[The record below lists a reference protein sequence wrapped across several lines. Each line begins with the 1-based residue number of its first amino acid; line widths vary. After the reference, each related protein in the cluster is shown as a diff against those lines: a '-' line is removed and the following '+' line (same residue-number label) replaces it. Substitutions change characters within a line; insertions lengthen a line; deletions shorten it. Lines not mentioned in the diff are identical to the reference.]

1 MIKKISLYE
10 CSFYFLLLLIP
21 IIDCITGYFLLENK
35 NIGSLIG
42 QIFRIITLV
51 FLFFSIL
58 NKGKV
63 KEIFVIFLFCAVL
76 FLIPTFNYIRTSS
89 DRGFID
95 EVIYATKLLLP
106 MLMILGINN
115 AQKNKWIN
123 NKFIDNIFSFYT
135 IFVPLSLIIPKI
147 LGIGYATYENFDV
160 GYKGFYY
167 AGNELNILLLSISVL
182 SFQKMM
188 RKFTIFD
195 CIVTMICLGSL
206 FLVGTKT
213 SFLVIIFLIFYNLV
227 KKKNLKNK
235 LKSCVIIF
243 LILVVAYGSISTIFE
258 TQINKIVSRNQYYY
272 ETLTKSNNSIA
283 NYIFSNRNMRI
294 PLNFK
299 KNYSNNLE
307 DDLIFKMMFGVGHY
321 QQFKSTDVSSIIEMD
336 FFDTILWYGVPIAF
350 TIFIFYSYV
359 LYRGIRSKKNKDY
372 LLSYCL
378 IFLFSIMAGHVWY
391 SALAGSILGMV
402 GSKLLE

>member
-63 KEIFVIFLFCAVL
+63 KEIFVVFLFCAVL

-359 LYRGIRSKKNKDY
+359 LYRGIRSKKIKTIYY
-372 LLSYCL
+372 L
-378 IFLFSIMAGHVWY
+378 IV
-391 SALAGSILGMV
+391 
-402 GSKLLE
+402 